1 MVPRKRLDELRRVF
15 VLGRKAVVEEEDGRG
30 DAVLFLERL
39 DSVEE
44 EGLRI
49 RARVETTGIGR
60 SALG

>member
-1 MVPRKRLDELRRVF
+1 MVPRKRLDELRGVF